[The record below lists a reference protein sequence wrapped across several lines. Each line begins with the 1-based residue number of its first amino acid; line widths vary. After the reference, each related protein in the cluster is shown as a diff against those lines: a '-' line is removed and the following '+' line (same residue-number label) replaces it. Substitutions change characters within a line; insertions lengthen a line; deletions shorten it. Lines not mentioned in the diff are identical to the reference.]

1 MSILVSYFQSSYE
14 KKKKGSMKNSRVL
27 GYENFTI

>member
-14 KKKKGSMKNSRVL
+14 KKKGSMKNSRVL